1 MATIDDLITLAEREN
16 VDPVALLNASAGLPL
31 RAKVP
36 LVSQAPPEP
45 GSILADAFPQQ
56 VTQQPPQPPPPP
68 EHESDLNVFRY
79 AQRGFLTDAFPDPP
93 EPTPEEAP

>member
-31 RAKVP
+31 REKVP

-56 VTQQPPQPPPPP
+56 VTQQPPQPP
-68 EHESDLNVFRY
+68 E
-79 AQRGFLTDAFPDPP
+79 QG
-93 EPTPEEAP
+93 